1 MTERGIPFPWGGD
14 EAEAAAAGEA
24 SEAEEP
30 EPDDFGRPDA
40 EVTTR
45 VDVRAFIEQKRRS
58 MDCHRT
64 QRQDMGWL
72 LDLPE
77 DLWEMALGTETYVLR
92 WLDGADAPSTFRE
105 EWLIGR

>member
-1 MTERGIPFPWGGD
+1 MTRPRLPPPARPPRRER
-14 EAEAAAAGEA
+14 
-24 SEAEEP
+24 P

-45 VDVRAFIEQKRRS
+45 VDVRAFIDQKRRS

-92 WLDGADAPSTFRE
+92 WLDGADVPSTFRE
-105 EWLIGR
+105 EWLLGR